1 MEKGGFSEMV
11 LIRRALEAD
20 FIFTADEYADE
31 LRVLRF
37 NNVEGISE
45 PFRYN
50 LKLAAQDPEIDYGT
64 IVGKSACLTVYGETG
79 ERYFNG
85 IVTRLIQG
93 AIGSRF
99 TVYHA
104 ELMPKI
110 WLLTMRHGCRI
121 FQNKTVQEIIT
132 QIFQDAEIE
141 SDRYR
146 FALQGTHNS
155 REYCVQYRESEFNF
169 MSRLMEEEGIFYFFE
184 HDEDKHVMVI
194 ADSSAIH
201 TPIESP
207 DIVFNEPSNMVQD
220 KESIFQ
226 YRFYRQARPGSTSL
240 RDFNYERPT
249 MGLDVMALSGAG
261 DESFEIYDY
270 PGLYQDQGT
279 GADIAQM
286 RLESLRS
293 NLEVGSGQSVCRR
306 FMPGYRFRMTRH
318 ARTSFNQEY
327 LITRLTSSGSQPLG
341 EDSAGGEGLQYSND
355 FECIPFSVPYR
366 PLRKTPKPI
375 VEGVQTAI
383 VVGPSGDDIYFD
395 DLGRVKVQFHW
406 DRENQN
412 DENSSCWIRVSD
424 GYAGQNHG
432 IQFTPLIG
440 DEVIVDFLEGDPDRP
455 IIIGRVY
462 NGDNIPHLEPQNKVQ
477 NQILTPYQHKLL
489 FDDKRATIALTTGG
503 SQQIHMTD
511 GGMDSPMGSHITI
524 RTSDNHQI
532 LLAKGSENDLIMM
545 KTGMGHQF
553 TMDDMEKQVAFLTTD
568 GHTFIL
574 DDKNKMISVT
584 STAGHYITI
593 DDNAGTITVCDS
605 SGQHQIQI
613 ADSGQKIT
621 IEAQTGDIEI
631 KAPSGAVNISAGEIT
646 LQAGNIKIKADN
658 EVSIEAGS
666 KITEKSAQIEL
677 SGSQIKAQGGMTEI
691 SGGTVK
697 VQGAALVD
705 IKGALVKINS

>member
-20 FIFTADEYADE
+20 FIFTADEYTDE

-412 DENSSCWIRVSD
+412 DENSSCWIRSSD

-489 FDDKRATIALTTGG
+489 FDDKGASIILKTGG
-503 SQQIHMTD
+503 NETIQMTD
-511 GGMDSPMGSHITI
+511 GGSTGDGSNIKI
-524 RTSDNHQI
+524 
-532 LLAKGSENDLIMM
+532 
-545 KTGMGHQF
+545 
-553 TMDDMEKQVAFLTTD
+553 
-568 GHTFIL
+568 
-574 DDKNKMISVT
+574 
-584 STAGHYITI
+584 STADGHYIKLRGGEGQDIFIKTSGDNSMLLTDSQHGIKITTAADHFIQINDSDNTI
-593 DDNAGTITVCDS
+593 SMQSANRHVIGIMDDPQKLGLYDSGGNLTIEIDVPANKIYIVNSAGDTKISAAGT
-605 SGQHQIQI
+605 
-613 ADSGQKIT
+613 
-621 IEAQTGDIEI
+621 
-631 KAPSGAVNISAGEIT
+631 VNIGAGEIVLT
-646 LQAGNIKIKADN
+646 AGNIKINSDGNIEIKAGANISVEAGAELAMSGVTISSSSQGTNDVTGAVVN
-658 EVSIEAGS
+658 VEGSGIVSI
-666 KITEKSAQIEL
+666 K
-677 SGSQIKAQGGMTEI
+677 GGM
-691 SGGTVK
+691 
-697 VQGAALVD
+697 
-705 IKGALVKINS
+705 VKIN

>member
-1 MEKGGFSEMV
+1 MEKGGLSEMV

-20 FIFTADEYADE
+20 FTFNVEDYTDE

-327 LITRLTSSGSQPLG
+327 LITRLTSSGAQPLG

-412 DENSSCWIRVSD
+412 DENSSCWIRASD

-477 NQILTPYQHKLL
+477 NQILTPYQHRLL
-489 FDDKRATIALTTGG
+489 FDDKAATITLKTGG
-503 SQQIHMTD
+503 NESLGMSD
-511 GGMDSPMGSHITI
+511 GSSESEYGNTI
-524 RTSDNHQI
+524 Q
-532 LLAKGSENDLIMM
+532 L
-545 KTGMGHQF
+545 F
-553 TMDDMEKQVAFLTTD
+553 TAD
-568 GHTFIL
+568 GHNIILAQGKDKQGIVVETSKGNLILL
-574 DDKNKMISVT
+574 DDKNKVIQIQTTDHHHLSLDDQNGLIRLKSVG
-584 STAGHYITI
+584 GHYIII
-593 DDNAGTITVCDS
+593 DDNAGTITTSDS
-605 SGQHQIQI
+605 SDQHQIQI
-613 ADSGQKIT
+613 DANGQKIT
-621 IEAQTGDIEI
+621 IKTPGEILMQAGTVTIDAGTIDMKADGEI
-631 KAPSGAVNISAGEIT
+631 KMKAGS
-646 LQAGNIKIKADN
+646 KI
-658 EVSIEAGS
+658 SIEAGS
-666 KITEKSAQIEL
+666 EITEKAGKIEL
-677 SGSQIKAQGGMTEI
+677 SGSQIKSQGGMTEI